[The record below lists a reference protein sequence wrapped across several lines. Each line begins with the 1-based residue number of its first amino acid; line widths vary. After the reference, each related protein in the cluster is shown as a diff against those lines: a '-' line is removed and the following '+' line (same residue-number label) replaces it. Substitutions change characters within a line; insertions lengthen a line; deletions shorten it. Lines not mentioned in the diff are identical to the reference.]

1 MKIIIKVSILFFFFA
16 CNQSTKRNPVPEE
29 VLPVADTLVQNESHT
44 SPYLKNVKTT
54 NGIFTLKDLT
64 NKFCLVFGIGKN
76 EPASTWENINLG
88 DLKGYIINPS
98 HEEFINLIELRA
110 QSMYIS
116 PKKDSLP
123 ICKINNALIIPFT
136 SNEDRTHLTQWKII
150 SPDSILF
157 DKLLHPILEKVY
169 SNIVSI
175 ELLDLRGEN
184 YLSIYWE
191 GGEGGE
197 NWDELTIVKLNSIDS
212 SVDSFEIIEEAGV
225 GYCHDCGNWAQI
237 ELKLNPDGLEIAE
250 VRDSMKLVDNSWV
263 SVWQKIKILK
273 QIKI

>member
-16 CNQSTKRNPVPEE
+16 CNQSTKQIPVPKE
-29 VLPVADTLVQNESHT
+29 VLPIIDTLIQDESHAST
-44 SPYLKNVKTT
+44 YLKNVKLT

-64 NKFCLVFGIGKN
+64 NEFCLIFGIGKD
-76 EPASTWENINLG
+76 EPASTWENINLS

-123 ICKINNALIIPFT
+123 ICNINNALIIPFT

-197 NWDELTIVKLNSIDS
+197 NWDELLIVKLN

-225 GYCHDCGNWAQI
+225 GYCHDCGNWARI
-237 ELKLNPDGLEIAE
+237 ELKLNADGLEITE
-250 VRDSMKLVDNSWV
+250 VRDSMKLVDNNWV
-263 SVWQKIKILK
+263 SVWQKKKKLK